1 MLKKIIFLITIITS
15 VLFPQNKYPIVLVH
29 GFAGWGPDEIMGYKY
44 WGGFYDIE
52 EYLEVKGF
60 TVYTVSM
67 GPVSSNW
74 DRAVE
79 LYYQLKGG
87 QLDYGK
93 GHADES
99 GIIQQPEGK
108 IYEGLYPE
116 WDAEHPV
123 HLIGHSMGGQTA
135 RMLEYL
141 LENSFY
147 SDSLYTVLEESDL
160 LGKRNSGWVKSI
172 TSISTP
178 HNGTTYVDVR
188 TKSIPFVQNFI
199 GLASA
204 IGTDMYNFDLEQW
217 QLEQKDGENWHD
229 YYDRIN
235 NHPVWESKNISTWD
249 LSIDGAREMNTYIN
263 ANPDIYYFSFAT
275 FCSKRDKDTGY
286 HIPDGR
292 VYITLRK
299 NVINIGQENAEYLT
313 GEKTDSTWFENDGVV
328 NTSSM
333 WGPTTGLNGPDMIVP
348 YNKNIELEPGKWYTF
363 PKLKMDHYYVI
374 GQSVFS
380 KKEMKKLDKIYLEHC
395 ELLHALPQ

>member
-1 MLKKIIFLITIITS
+1 MVFNMFKKYIFLITIIVS
-15 VLFPQNKYPIVLVH
+15 ILLPQNKYPILLVH

-52 EYLEVKGF
+52 KYLEDKGF
-60 TVYTVSM
+60 TVYTVSI

-93 GHADES
+93 DHAGEY

-108 IYEGLYPE
+108 IYKGLYPE

-147 SDSLYTVLEESDL
+147 SDSLNTVLEESNL
-160 LGKRNSGWVKSI
+160 LRKKHSGWVKSI

-188 TKSIPFVQNFI
+188 TKSIPFVQ
-199 GLASA
+199 
-204 IGTDMYNFDLEQW
+204 
-217 QLEQKDGENWHD
+217 K
-229 YYDRIN
+229 
-235 NHPVWESKNISTWD
+235 
-249 LSIDGAREMNTYIN
+249 
-263 ANPDIYYFSFAT
+263 
-275 FCSKRDKDTGY
+275 
-286 HIPDGR
+286 HIP
-292 VYITLRK
+292 
-299 NVINIGQENAEYLT
+299 
-313 GEKTDSTWFENDGVV
+313 
-328 NTSSM
+328 
-333 WGPTTGLNGPDMIVP
+333 
-348 YNKNIELEPGKWYTF
+348 
-363 PKLKMDHYYVI
+363 
-374 GQSVFS
+374 
-380 KKEMKKLDKIYLEHC
+380 
-395 ELLHALPQ
+395 